1 MKFIFTFLVFFALS
15 YTGFA
20 QQHKAKYNVRVV
32 DQSGNATRGIFY
44 AVSDNGLTVIRN
56 RKDTV
61 KISADSISAISI
73 HRRGIV
79 APLAIAGGLT
89 FFILAAK
96 SDKLVESVVLIAAGV
111 PVGVSGGLLIGNLL
125 SNKKRYKNLQP
136 KDFPL
141 IKPNLQQYT
150 VLK

>member
-1 MKFIFTFLVFFALS
+1 MKFIFTFLVFLALS

-20 QQHKAKYNVRVV
+20 QHKAKYNVRVV
-32 DQSGNATRGIFY
+32 DRSGNATRGIFY
-44 AVSDNGLTVIRN
+44 AVSDEGLTVIRN

-61 KISADSISAISI
+61 KINADNISAISI

-141 IKPNLQQYT
+141 IKPNLQQYA

>member
-1 MKFIFTFLVFFALS
+1 MKFIFTFLVFLALS

-20 QQHKAKYNVRVV
+20 QHKAKYNVRVV
-32 DQSGNATRGIFY
+32 DRSGNATRGIFY
-44 AVSDNGLTVIRN
+44 AVSDEGLTVIRN

-61 KISADSISAISI
+61 KINAENISAISI

-141 IKPNLQQYT
+141 IKPNLRQYA

>member
-1 MKFIFTFLVFFALS
+1 MKFIFTFLVFLALS

-20 QQHKAKYNVRVV
+20 QHKAKYNVRVV
-32 DQSGNATRGIFY
+32 DRSGNATRGIFY
-44 AVSDNGLTVIRN
+44 AVSDEGLTVIRN

-61 KISADSISAISI
+61 KINADNISAISI

-111 PVGVSGGLLIGNLL
+111 PAGVSGGLLIGNLL

-141 IKPNLQQYT
+141 IKPNLQQYAM
-150 VLK
+150 LK

>member
-20 QQHKAKYNVRVV
+20 QHKAKYNVRVV
-32 DQSGNATRGIFY
+32 DRSGNATRGIFY
-44 AVSDNGLTVIRN
+44 AVSDDGMTIIRN

-89 FFILAAK
+89 FFVLAVK

-136 KDFPL
+136 KDFQL